1 MEDMAIETHI
11 QGGGFLLAATDPQA
25 IQTPEDFTDEQRLL
39 AATVRDFVTREVLP
53 RSDQIEA
60 KEPGLIPAIL
70 KQAGEIGLLMVEVPQ
85 EYGGAGMGLTSGM
98 ILMEMAALGGA
109 SFSVSLADHVGIGT
123 LPIVYSGSPTLRQK
137 YLPLLATGAK
147 LGCYALTEPQSGSD
161 ALAARTSAD
170 LAPDGTHYLLS
181 GSKQYIT
188 NAAFSD
194 LFTVFAKVDKSR
206 FTAFVVEREA
216 PGLTI
221 GKEEHKMGIVGSST
235 CPVMLDNVPVPVENV
250 LGEVGA
256 GHRVAF
262 NILNLGRLKLGAGC
276 LGGMK
281 FAMSHAI
288 SYAKQRQQFGRPIAS
303 FGLIQQK
310 IADMTLYTY
319 AVESLV
325 YRTAGMLEAHLAG
338 LDNTAPAYD
347 AQVIKGIEEYAVECA
362 IAKVFGSEALDF
374 VVDETVQIYGG
385 YGFIEDFPAARAY
398 RDARINR
405 LFEGTN
411 EINRLLIPDT
421 LLRRAR
427 RGQLPLLEAVQQV
440 SKNLFAPLPP
450 LRDSDATPLQVD
462 EYLLERC
469 KHALLL
475 CAGTAVQT
483 FGDEIAEQQEVL
495 GLMADMVIEV
505 YAAESVLLRTLKHG
519 RGIDGAYDQLR
530 LDLARGWC
538 RQLPEKIAHWG
549 STVLT
554 AAVEGDTLSTQ
565 LAALKKLTRS
575 IPSNSIALQRHV
587 AAATIEA
594 ERYPLG

>member
-1 MEDMAIETHI
+1 MTISALI
-11 QGGGFLLAATDPQA
+11 QGGGFLLTVTAPQDV
-25 IQTPEDFTDEQRLL
+25 QTPEDFTDEQRLL
-39 AATVRDFVTREVLP
+39 AATVRDFVTQEVLP
-53 RSDQIEA
+53 RVERIEA
-60 KEPGLIPAIL
+60 KEPELMPRLL

-85 EYGGAGMGLTSGM
+85 EYGGAGMGLSSGM
-98 ILMEMAALGGA
+98 LLMEMAALGGG

-123 LPIVYSGSPTLRQK
+123 LPIVYSGSPALRQK
-137 YLPLLATGAK
+137 YLPALATGAR

-161 ALAARTSAD
+161 ALAAQTSAV
-170 LAPDGTHYLLS
+170 LSADGTHYILN

-194 LFTVFAKVDKSR
+194 LFTVFAKVDRSL

-216 PGLTI
+216 PGLTV

-235 CPVMLDNVPVPVENV
+235 CPVRLDNVPVPVENV

-262 NILNLGRLKLGAGC
+262 NILNIGRLKLGAGC

-281 FAMSHAI
+281 LAMSHAI
-288 SYAKQRQQFGRPIAS
+288 PYAQQRQQFGRPIAA

-310 IADMTLYTY
+310 IADMALLTY

-325 YRTAGMLEAHLAG
+325 YRTAGMMEARLAQLEK
-338 LDNTAPAYD
+338 TAPDYD
-347 AQVIKGIEEYAVECA
+347 TQVIKGIEEYAVECA
-362 IAKVFGSEALDF
+362 IAKVFGSEALDG
-374 VVDETVQIYGG
+374 VVDEMVQIYGG

-405 LFEGTN
+405 IFEGTN

-421 LLRRAR
+421 LSRRAM
-427 RGQLPLLEAVQQV
+427 RGQLPLLQAMQEV
-440 SKNLFAPLPP
+440 SKQVLAPLAP
-450 LRDSDATPLQVD
+450 LRDSDSAPLQV
-462 EYLLERC
+462 ESQLLERC
-469 KHALLL
+469 KQALLL
-475 CAGTAVQT
+475 CAGSAAQT
-483 FGDEIAEQQEVL
+483 FREEMAEQQEVL
-495 GLMADMVIEV
+495 GLIADMVIAV
-505 YAAESVLLRTLKHG
+505 YAAESVCLRTLKHVLKG
-519 RGIDGAYDQLR
+519 DGASTPLR

-538 RQLPEKIAHWG
+538 RALPEKIERLG
-549 STVLT
+549 STVL
-554 AAVEGDTLSTQ
+554 AAATTGDALSTQ

-575 IPSNSIALQRHV
+575 LPYNSIALKRRV
-587 AAATIEA
+587 AAAAIAA